1 MPLKAKEKMPANTT
15 VVHLALREGLA
26 IVVSLTDL
34 LLFNYKGKKHC
45 CHMPVMSW
53 PLCLIF

>member
-1 MPLKAKEKMPANTT
+1 MPLKAKGKMPANIT
-15 VVHLALREGLA
+15 VVRSALREGLG

-34 LLFNYKGKKHC
+34 LLFNYKGKKDC
-45 CHMPVMSW
+45 CYMTVMSW